1 MLYSFHSKWTLKSC
15 IEFKSLIIF
24 RSPFSEFEF
33 RVAIFICVHPISC
46 LFFSIHFLKPCKLEY
61 KSYTSSKHVL
71 YFLQHAAYLCSTW
84 MMSCMHLKKIG
95 QIALPG
101 QVIRRSLVHV
111 HKVKSSPLGQFL
123 NALPQGLH
131 DIEWLFSPPT
141 QPNPLLKF
149 FQ

>member
-1 MLYSFHSKWTLKSC
+1 MNGHKVYSCLH
-15 IEFKSLIIF
+15 KSLIFNQYLRMLHEI
-24 RSPFSEFEF
+24 RPTRIPNWKS
-33 RVAIFICVHPISC
+33 R
-46 LFFSIHFLKPCKLEY
+46 FLKLIFKFYSRRILTPYSIWYLTLNITRFT
-61 KSYTSSKHVL
+61 SYFWIV
-71 YFLQHAAYLCSTW
+71 
-84 MMSCMHLKKIG
+84 I
-95 QIALPG
+95 PG